1 MGMVERWRTE
11 GRLIPLSTAEAEQTQ
26 HELAQDPGACFFRVF
41 DSVAG
46 QDEQPP
52 LRQGDVLI
60 VIVDASPNEGDLIVV
75 RLEGNGHLLGRSR
88 RGGSWCL
95 LASGA
100 AVPLDASGSEV
111 HLAGVV
117 MGVLRKVDSVDAA
130 PASG

>member
-1 MGMVERWRTE
+1 MEQWRTE
-11 GRLIPLSTAEAEQTQ
+11 GRLVPLSAEEAEQTQ
-26 HELAQDPGACFFRVF
+26 HELAQDAGAAFFRVF
-41 DSVAG
+41 DPVAA
-46 QDEQPP
+46 QDGQPP

-60 VIVDASPNEGDLIVV
+60 ALVDVAPNEGDLIVV

-88 RGGSWCL
+88 KGGSWCL

-111 HLAGVV
+111 HRVGVV